1 MMQSS
6 TEDLRITE
14 TREVLAPATL
24 HADLPVTAAAA
35 GTVLKA
41 RAAIQALLGQRD
53 NRLLVITGP
62 CSIHDPDAARDYA
75 ARLRR
80 ALETHAEDLLIV
92 MRVYFEKP
100 RTTVGWKGL
109 INDPKLDGSFRIND
123 GLHIARRLLLD
134 LAEMGVPAG
143 TEFLDPI
150 SPQYYADLIAWGA
163 IGARTTES
171 QVHRELASG
180 LSCPIG
186 FKNATD
192 GGLQIAVDA
201 IISARNPHHFLGVT
215 KGGHAAILST
225 TGNPDGHIILRGG
238 QRQPNYDA
246 GSVDAAAALL
256 AKAGL
261 PPRIMIDCSHANSA
275 KNHERQ
281 VQIGHE
287 IGAQIA
293 AGDRRILGL
302 MIESHLVA
310 GRQDQTPGRPLVY
323 GQSIT
328 DACISWTQT
337 EALLEDLAAA
347 ARRRRDRTG
356 EYGMVTAK

>member
-1 MMQSS
+1 
-6 TEDLRITE
+6 
-14 TREVLAPATL
+14 
-24 HADLPVTAAAA
+24 
-35 GTVLKA
+35 
-41 RAAIQALLGQRD
+41 
-53 NRLLVITGP
+53 
-62 CSIHDPDAARDYA
+62 
-75 ARLRR
+75 
-80 ALETHAEDLLIV
+80 
-92 MRVYFEKP
+92 
-100 RTTVGWKGL
+100 
-109 INDPKLDGSFRIND
+109 
-123 GLHIARRLLLD
+123 
-134 LAEMGVPAG
+134 AG

-246 GSVDAAAALL
+246 GSVAAAAALL

-261 PPRIMIDCSHANSA
+261 PARIMIDCSHANSA

-281 VQIGHE
+281 VQVGHE
-287 IGAQIA
+287 IGTQIA

-310 GRQDQTPGRPLVY
+310 GRQDQAPGRPLVY

-347 ARRRRDRTG
+347 ARRRRHRTG
-356 EYGMVTAK
+356 QARSAV

>member
-1 MMQSS
+1 MMRSS

-35 GTVLKA
+35 STVLKA
-41 RAAIQALLGQRD
+41 RAAIQALLGERD
-53 NRLLVITGP
+53 ERLLVITGP

-75 ARLRR
+75 ARLGR
-80 ALETHAEDLLIV
+80 ALETHADDLLIV

-123 GLHIARRLLLD
+123 GLHIARQLLLD

-246 GSVDAAAALL
+246 ASVAAAAALL

-281 VQIGHE
+281 VQVGHE
-287 IGAQIA
+287 IGIQIA

-310 GRQDQTPGRPLVY
+310 GRQEQAPGRPLIY

-347 ARRRRDRTG
+347 ARLRRDRTG
-356 EYGMVTAK
+356 EARSAG